1 MNPIFKYNSNA
12 KYLTKDFKS
21 GYNNNDFSL
30 LDVHLKEKR
39 PSDKIQLLNIFKDHH
54 SVAKSSHKV
63 AGYDECALS
72 NIFWIKFYNGHGK
85 YNPELNEYSHMYIS
99 QLNFAMLFASRKCYR
114 FHVHFYVRIILHNL
128 GVSLP
133 QDNSFSKVNNSYIN
147 SAHYSFCDDY
157 GVNVDKTWLN
167 GD

>member
-1 MNPIFKYNSNA
+1 MNPIFKYSSNA

-99 QLNFAMLFASRKCYR
+99 QLNFAMFCAITTLGISWQ
-114 FHVHFYVRIILHNL
+114 HVNHPNL
-128 GVSLP
+128 LLGSVI
-133 QDNSFSKVNNSYIN
+133 DFMCIFMYE
-147 SAHYSFCDDY
+147 
-157 GVNVDKTWLN
+157 
-167 GD
+167 

>member
-12 KYLTKDFKS
+12 KYLTKYFKS

-39 PSDKIQLLNIFKDHH
+39 LSDKIQLLDIFKDHH
-54 SVAKSSHKV
+54 SVAKSSPKV

-85 YNPELNEYSHMYIS
+85 YNPELNEYFHMYIS
-99 QLNFAMLFASRKCYR
+99 QLNFAMFCAIAALGISWQ
-114 FHVHFYVRIILHNL
+114 HVNQPNL
-128 GVSLP
+128 LLGSVIDFLSI
-133 QDNSFSKVNNSYIN
+133 FMYE
-147 SAHYSFCDDY
+147 
-157 GVNVDKTWLN
+157 
-167 GD
+167 